1 MQAGKKKLAVSSP
14 CRSSR
19 FLNLSF
25 SKGWHFTVLLP
36 VGMVGTG
43 EGVVLMP
50 LKTYSQDTDVI
61 SQHNIDE
68 KTTQSRRKKRRK
80 WQLLR

>member
-1 MQAGKKKLAVSSP
+1 
-14 CRSSR
+14 
-19 FLNLSF
+19 
-25 SKGWHFTVLLP
+25 FTVLLP

-43 EGVVLMP
+43 EGAALMP

-61 SQHNIDE
+61 PQHNIDE